1 VLANRLTADG
11 KTKVLVLEAGG
22 DNKSMNVKVPAG
34 LTRLFQSVLDW
45 NLYSNRQQQLDDRN
59 VYMARGKLL
68 GGSSATNAT
77 LYHRGT
83 RQDYEQ
89 WNMPGW
95 APQDILPWFVKCEN
109 NPDIGVVEGVHG
121 TNGTMHVENPRYHHK
136 LHDVFFQ
143 AAKEH
148 GIPYNRDFNNW
159 STPQEGHGEFQV
171 TQEKGERAD
180 MHRQYL
186 KPALGRPNLK
196 VVTRAKTL
204 KLEHEMVNG
213 KPVVKAVRFSVKGP
227 SGMQHTAEVRQG
239 GEVLLCAG
247 AVHSPHLLQVSGFGP
262 AQQLQE
268 HDIPVVA
275 DLPGVGKNL
284 QDHPACLSA
293 FSLPADSGMKA
304 ITDEIYHSNGRMRTR
319 AVLNYFLRRKGPL
332 ATTGCDH
339 GAFVNTLGGDQP
351 DLQIRFV
358 PGMALNKDGIS
369 AYVDFAQLKKRQL
382 KWPSGLTFQLL
393 AVRPKSRGSVALK
406 TSDPWDQP
414 ALQPAYLTDAEGK
427 DAATLRNGLR
437 LTRQL
442 AKTQAFQPYVDEE
455 VFPGA
460 GCQSDEE
467 LDAYVRSS
475 LHSGN
480 AVVGSCRMGMSAE
493 DGAVVDEKL
502 RVHGVRGLRVID
514 ASVIP
519 VIPGGQTGAATVM
532 IAERA
537 AAFLTASDQQVEEF
551 QQKTLAA
558 VA

>member
-213 KPVVKAVRFSVKGP
+213 KPVVMP
-227 SGMQHTAEVRQG
+227 SGSVSRGHLACSTQLRCGRVVRCFC
-239 GEVLLCAG
+239 VLAPCTPPTCCKSAG
-247 AVHSPHLLQVSGFGP
+247 
-262 AQQLQE
+262 
-268 HDIPVVA
+268 
-275 DLPGVGKNL
+275 
-284 QDHPACLSA
+284 
-293 FSLPADSGMKA
+293 
-304 ITDEIYHSNGRMRTR
+304 
-319 AVLNYFLRRKGPL
+319 
-332 ATTGCDH
+332 
-339 GAFVNTLGGDQP
+339 LGQP
-351 DLQIRFV
+351 SSCRS
-358 PGMALNKDGIS
+358 M
-369 AYVDFAQLKKRQL
+369 
-382 KWPSGLTFQLL
+382 TFQSWQTCRASARTCRTTLH
-393 AVRPKSRGSVALK
+393 AC
-406 TSDPWDQP
+406 QP
-414 ALQPAYLTDAEGK
+414 FPSQQT
-427 DAATLRNGLR
+427 AA
-437 LTRQL
+437 
-442 AKTQAFQPYVDEE
+442 
-455 VFPGA
+455 
-460 GCQSDEE
+460 
-467 LDAYVRSS
+467 
-475 LHSGN
+475 
-480 AVVGSCRMGMSAE
+480 
-493 DGAVVDEKL
+493 
-502 RVHGVRGLRVID
+502 
-514 ASVIP
+514 
-519 VIPGGQTGAATVM
+519 
-532 IAERA
+532 
-537 AAFLTASDQQVEEF
+537 
-551 QQKTLAA
+551 
-558 VA
+558 